1 MAAWAAENPSSSG
14 DFLTFR
20 EGVKMIISETELFRG
35 INYKEMEVIATI
47 CCEEGYI
54 EGTVLFQQDE
64 DASCLYILEEG
75 TVNLIIQNGAILVY
89 KLEEPGEVFGW
100 SSMVENGKY
109 TASGICFTDVKAI
122 KIEKDRLDKVFNN
135 HPDVGLKVLRRLGG
149 VFSKRVSTAY
159 KHLLMTQ
166 KSYSIAS

>member
-1 MAAWAAENPSSSG
+1 
-14 DFLTFR
+14 
-20 EGVKMIISETELFRG
+20 MIISETELFRG
-35 INYKEMEVIATI
+35 INFKEMEAIANI
-47 CCEEGYI
+47 CREEVYI
-54 EGTVLFQQDE
+54 ESTLLFQQE
-64 DASCLYILEEG
+64 EEANCLYILEEG
-75 TVNLIIQNGAILVY
+75 TVKLIIHNGATLVY
-89 KLEEPGEVFGW
+89 NLDEPGEVFGW

-159 KHLLMTQ
+159 KHLLMTK
-166 KSYSIAS
+166 KSYSMAS